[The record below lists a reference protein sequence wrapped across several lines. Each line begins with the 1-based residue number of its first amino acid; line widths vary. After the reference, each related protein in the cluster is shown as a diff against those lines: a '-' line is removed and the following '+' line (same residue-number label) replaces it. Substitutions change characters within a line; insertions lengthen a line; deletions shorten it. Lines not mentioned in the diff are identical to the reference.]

1 MPDTPLFVEHIDI
14 EQGTFFMK
22 RIAIFCDGTWNR
34 HDSKSQTNVVRMAR
48 AVKLTADD
56 DISQQVFY
64 FMGVG
69 SGRGSNAF
77 ARFTDRAMGGAL
89 GWGLIQ
95 NIEDAYRSLVFSYE
109 PGDEI
114 YIFGFSRGAYT
125 ARSLAGLIRAVGICP
140 RENAHRIPEAIEEY
154 RRPKHGIR
162 DANDPSKYIWR
173 AEYAPETAT
182 TPEELTWRRKSRP
195 GNPVLLQ
202 IKYLGV
208 WDTVGAMGVPG
219 YWMTAPLLNSRHQ
232 FHDTELSDTVLA
244 ARHAVAIDERRK
256 TFPPTQ
262 WSNLEALNAKKL
274 GLPEDQP
281 LDPATLAQ
289 WDYREEWFP
298 GDHGSVGGGG
308 DQRGLAAY
316 SFEWVA
322 EGAHAAGLDLR
333 ADVRM
338 RIDQQRN
345 ILAPLQATTRKKL
358 AGKLLALSSKDRDG
372 PHDMTC
378 VSQATHDR
386 FTASA
391 GDYQPR
397 ALRWVLDR
405 LQSLLN

>member
-1 MPDTPLFVEHIDI
+1 
-14 EQGTFFMK
+14 MK

-56 DISQQVFY
+56 QTSQQVFY

-69 SGRGSNAF
+69 SGRGSNGF

-140 RENAHRIPEAIEEY
+140 REHAHRIPEAIEEY

-162 DANDPSKYIWR
+162 DANHPSKYIWR

-182 TPEELTWRRKSRP
+182 TPEELSWRKKSRP
-195 GNPVLLQ
+195 GNPVLLE

-232 FHDTELSDTVLA
+232 FHDTELSETVLS
-244 ARHAVAIDERRK
+244 ARHAVAIDEKRK

-262 WSNLEALNAKKL
+262 WSNLEALNAKRL
-274 GLPEDQP
+274 GLPEGTL
-281 LDPATLAQ
+281 LDHDTKPQ

-298 GDHGSVGGGG
+298 GDHGSIGGGG
-308 DQRGLAAY
+308 DERGLAAY

-322 EGAHAAGLDLR
+322 EGAQAAGLDLR
-333 ADVRM
+333 PEVRA
-338 RIDQQRN
+338 RIEKQRK
-345 ILAPLQATTRKKL
+345 IMAPLHATRKRGM
-358 AGKLLALSSKDRDG
+358 AGKLLALSVKDRDG
-372 PHDMTC
+372 PHDMCC
-378 VSQATHDR
+378 VADAAKRR
-386 FTASA
+386 FEKSA
-391 GDYQPR
+391 GDYRPR
-397 ALRWVLDR
+397 ALRWVMDR
-405 LQSLLN
+405 LQALLT